1 MVWPYQLVQFLLLQ
15 QYVFVSY
22 EWAHSAYL
30 KLAAELDSCV
40 YIYIFNYTVDIWY
53 MFVFLFPAVNAGNSW
68 RFFTSTIPESPMVLP
83 PVSSSK
89 VLNYRSSQCRFH
101 LEVEWCG
108 AEWKALLFHGLLGSK
123 GSVCRQ
129 QNITSRWYVNS
140 SRVAWWRTRGTCN
153 FLWVCGFSC

>member
-1 MVWPYQLVQFLLLQ
+1 MVWPYQLVQFCYFNNMFLFLMNGHILPIWNLQ
-15 QYVFVSY
+15 QNWTV
-22 EWAHSAYL
+22 
-30 KLAAELDSCV
+30 V

-83 PVSSSK
+83 PASSCK